1 MIPVDGGT
9 VWADDSGGD
18 RPPLVL
24 LHPGVGDSRIWDPV
38 LPRLGGRYRVIR
50 YDARGYGRSP
60 QPTGGYSRLDDL
72 VAVLDHVGLARA
84 PLVGCSMGGGA
95 AISLA
100 LADPGRVSAL
110 VLLCPGVS
118 GYDWPEEPELDAE
131 YEALSAAEDLDGLVA
146 LGLREWAA
154 AGAEPGVVAQLRS
167 AVPGWLGED
176 RYARLDPPAFDRL
189 GELDVPSVLLLG
201 DRDRPALIACD
212 EQIAARIP
220 GCRLVRVPG
229 VDHLPP
235 LRVPDLVADLILE
248 YA

>member
-1 MIPVDGGT
+1 MELMVPVNGGT

-18 RPPLVL
+18 GPPVVL

-38 LPRLGGRYRVIR
+38 LPRLVGRYRVLR
-50 YDARGYGRSP
+50 YDVRGYGRSP
-60 QPTGGYSRLDDL
+60 EPTVEYSRIDDL
-72 VAVLDHVGLARA
+72 VAVLDHFGLARV

-131 YEALSAAEDLDGLVA
+131 YERLAAAEDLEGLVA
-146 LGLREWAA
+146 LGLREWAR
-154 AGAEPGVVAQLRS
+154 AGAEPAVVEQLRS
-167 AVPGWLGED
+167 AARGLLSED

-201 DRDRPALIACD
+201 DLDRPALIEVD

-220 GCRLVRVPG
+220 GCRLVRDPTWTTCHRCG
-229 VDHLPP
+229 YRTSSPT
-235 LRVPDLVADLILE
+235 
-248 YA
+248 